1 MFPEEILKSTSHNP
15 GVYLMLDDKSTVL
28 YVGKAK
34 NLHKRLSSYARH
46 SGVSHNKT
54 TVMLKKVSKVDTIIT
69 STEKEALILE
79 ASLIKKHKPR
89 YNIILRDDKNYP
101 YIRVTVN
108 EEWPRVMMSRRK
120 RRDKARYFGPYSSAS
135 AMWTTLKLI
144 TSLFPLRQCKGE
156 KLKERKRAC
165 LNRQIG
171 RCLAPCTGK
180 ADRDE
185 YLANVNKIIMVLEGK
200 NKQLIKQLK
209 KQMQEASEALEFE
222 QAAQARDQI
231 KALQTT
237 LEKQFIAAG
246 HNKDQDIFGIC
257 RKGTSVA
264 ISILFVREGLVC
276 GSRTF
281 LLDDPFGLD
290 SAVVS
295 QSLVQFYSTDS
306 PIPKEILLPVEPED
320 LELIAE
326 HLSDIADRKIDIIC
340 PQRGDKLQL
349 IKMANSN
356 AVQLFEEQ
364 EKKKNS
370 WQQLSKNI
378 QQKLHL
384 NRSPER
390 IECLDISN
398 INGTNPI
405 GALVCFRE
413 GEADKKNFRHYHVKT
428 VKGPDDYSMMR
439 EVLERRL
446 SRGIEENT
454 LPDLFVVDGGKG
466 QLNIAISV
474 ARDLGIL
481 SDIELVG
488 IAKERDAEGEKL
500 YRPGRKNPILLAAHN
515 PVLLYLMRIRDES
528 HRYGVTFH
536 REIRNKKTLAS
547 ELDNIEGIGKD
558 KKEALLKTIGSLKR
572 IKTATVVDLEA
583 VQGIGPKLAR
593 KIYSHFQTDKS

>member
-1 MFPEEILKSTSHNP
+1 
-15 GVYLMLDDKSTVL
+15 
-28 YVGKAK
+28 
-34 NLHKRLSSYARH
+34 
-46 SGVSHNKT
+46 
-54 TVMLKKVSKVDTIIT
+54 
-69 STEKEALILE
+69 
-79 ASLIKKHKPR
+79 
-89 YNIILRDDKNYP
+89 
-101 YIRVTVN
+101 
-108 EEWPRVMMSRRK
+108 
-120 RRDKARYFGPYSSAS
+120 
-135 AMWTTLKLI
+135 
-144 TSLFPLRQCKGE
+144 
-156 KLKERKRAC
+156 
-165 LNRQIG
+165 
-171 RCLAPCTGK
+171 
-180 ADRDE
+180 
-185 YLANVNKIIMVLEGK
+185 
-200 NKQLIKQLK
+200 
-209 KQMQEASEALEFE
+209 
-222 QAAQARDQI
+222 
-231 KALQTT
+231 
-237 LEKQFIAAG
+237 
-246 HNKDQDIFGIC
+246 
-257 RKGTSVA
+257 
-264 ISILFVREGLVC
+264 
-276 GSRTF
+276 
-281 LLDDPFGLD
+281 
-290 SAVVS
+290 
-295 QSLVQFYSTDS
+295 
-306 PIPKEILLPVEPED
+306 
-320 LELIAE
+320 
-326 HLSDIADRKIDIIC
+326 LSDIADRKIDIIC

-413 GEADKKNFRHYHVKT
+413 GEADKKNFRHYHIKT

-474 ARDLGIL
+474 AKDLGIL

-528 HRYGVTFH
+528 HRYGVSFH
-536 REIRNKKTLAS
+536 RKIRNRKTLSS

-572 IKTATVVDLEA
+572 IKTTTVVDLEA

-593 KIYSHFQTDKS
+593 KIYSHFHHKHMHPCLFLKFEEHFQDIGHILYYMYVLHRVLLLTIYLDNSFSPSLISSNLYKFCKIL